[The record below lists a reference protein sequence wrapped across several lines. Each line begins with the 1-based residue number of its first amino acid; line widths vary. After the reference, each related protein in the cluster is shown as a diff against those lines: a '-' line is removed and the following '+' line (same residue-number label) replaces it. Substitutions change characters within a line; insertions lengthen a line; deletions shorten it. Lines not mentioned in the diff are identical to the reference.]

1 MKQKLIILNRWDD
14 EFSKYDTYIDHTKY
28 IVSYVS
34 NQINFR
40 ISEANKTI
48 YVEDITDYNL
58 VKNAVK
64 ECITDMNGVDKLI
77 AMSEFDLEIAAKLR
91 EDLEIN
97 GVTTEQVK
105 LYRDKVA
112 MKKALVLTKIKYPKF
127 TEINNYQDIVKFLTI
142 HPLPIILKPRRGA
155 ASIGVIKIS
164 NQEELL
170 KISNMDFNDYECE
183 QFIHGDILH
192 VDGAVYE
199 SKLLFCIA
207 SKYINTCLEFSD
219 GNPLG
224 SVMIDDFELNKRIK
238 DISKEILDS
247 ISLLTGIF
255 HLELILNNNELY
267 FLEIGARCGGGEIP
281 FILNNEFKINMFKVW
296 VNLELNE
303 QLQDYNL
310 NKNKITGFLM
320 FPKPNLDTDLIITNT
335 QNLSKQIKQIT
346 YERRPIIG
354 TVINKDVPNEDPVGV
369 YHFVGSSTE
378 VVEAAINET
387 ISKFKL
393 S

>member
-199 SKLLFCIA
+199 S
-207 SKYINTCLEFSD
+207 N
-219 GNPLG
+219 
-224 SVMIDDFELNKRIK
+224 
-238 DISKEILDS
+238 
-247 ISLLTGIF
+247 
-255 HLELILNNNELY
+255 
-267 FLEIGARCGGGEIP
+267 
-281 FILNNEFKINMFKVW
+281 
-296 VNLELNE
+296 
-303 QLQDYNL
+303 
-310 NKNKITGFLM
+310 
-320 FPKPNLDTDLIITNT
+320 
-335 QNLSKQIKQIT
+335 
-346 YERRPIIG
+346 
-354 TVINKDVPNEDPVGV
+354 
-369 YHFVGSSTE
+369 
-378 VVEAAINET
+378 
-387 ISKFKL
+387 
-393 S
+393 